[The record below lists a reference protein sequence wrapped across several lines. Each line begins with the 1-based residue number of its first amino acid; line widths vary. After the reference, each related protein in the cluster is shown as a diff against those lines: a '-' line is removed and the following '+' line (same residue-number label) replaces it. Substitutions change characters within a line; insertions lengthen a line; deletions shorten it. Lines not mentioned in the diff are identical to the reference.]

1 MVRGTHCTHVCKYVH
16 IYICTYTVQVCP
28 QTQRHVCMP
37 LNICTIHTPNAKLM
51 ISNVFKYRRY
61 SIKSQGTRHTENLN
75 YKVKTILLAS
85 QNLPQ
90 QIPNEGEKLQ
100 RQRRCVVSACGPPT
114 HSPRLQRR
122 QHICL
127 LVLSTQRTCPCFALF
142 SIFYLPLIHKQLR
155 RCKHVRDECRMYVD
169 VFCWYWCWCWC
180 WYWY

>member
-1 MVRGTHCTHVCKYVH
+1 M
-16 IYICTYTVQVCP
+16 I
-28 QTQRHVCMP
+28 
-37 LNICTIHTPNAKLM
+37 LNTLEH
-51 ISNVFKYRRY
+51 RRY
-61 SIKSQGTRHTENLN
+61 SIKSQDRRRTENLN
-75 YKVKTILLAS
+75 YKVKILLAS

-100 RQRRCVVSACGPPT
+100 RQRQRRRRRRRCVVSACGPPT

-180 WYWY
+180 WCWYWY

>member
-1 MVRGTHCTHVCKYVH
+1 
-16 IYICTYTVQVCP
+16 
-28 QTQRHVCMP
+28 
-37 LNICTIHTPNAKLM
+37 M

-61 SIKSQGTRHTENLN
+61 SIKSQDTRHTENLN

-100 RQRRCVVSACGPPT
+100 RQRQRRRRRCVVSACGPPT